1 MRFACAVVLSLL
13 VACRGPD
20 ETADTQTQPVTTS
33 VPSSTTSSEGSSG
46 TTAGPSETTAE
57 EDDSTSDAPSTTA
70 TTEGSSTGTLAC
82 APAPDASQAW
92 IAAYVDDVVAR
103 LSGARELSPGIT
115 VPERSTAAN
124 RAATADW
131 LEAQFEAL
139 GLVTQRHAY
148 SSTGTN
154 IAGLLP
160 ATEPGGRTIVIGA
173 HFDTV
178 PGSPGANDNAT
189 GVAFVLSLARY
200 LSSVEC
206 RAHDV
211 IFVGFDEEEIGLI
224 GSDAFAQ
231 LLLQQQTDVLAVHTI
246 DQMGWDQDGDRAIEL
261 ERADEG
267 LFEFYEVANATLP
280 APLTIHG
287 TNTGF
292 TDHVSFRPY
301 GFAAVGITEEFVGG
315 DTTPHYHLA
324 SDTYETVNMDL
335 LVSTCVL
342 GHTAFAMLIDAA

>member
-1 MRFACAVVLSLL
+1 MRFACAVALSLL
-13 VACRGPD
+13 FACGGSEGSGD
-20 ETADTQTQPVTTS
+20 TEATASTTRPPTT
-33 VPSSTTSSEGSSG
+33 VGETSSETTDSPPDTTTEADASTTDEGTTGSG
-46 TTAGPSETTAE
+46 T
-57 EDDSTSDAPSTTA
+57 DTS
-70 TTEGSSTGTLAC
+70 AC
-82 APAPDASQAW
+82 APAPDASQPW
-92 IAAYVDDVVAR
+92 IAEYVDDIVAR
-103 LSGARELSPGIT
+103 LTGATELAPGIT
-115 VPERSTAAN
+115 VPERSTQAN

-131 LEAQFEAL
+131 LEAEFEAL
-139 GLVTQRHAY
+139 GLVAQRHAY
-148 SSTGTN
+148 SPTGTN

-160 ATEPGGRTIVIGA
+160 ATEPGGRTVVIGA

-189 GVAFVLSLARY
+189 GIAFVLSLARY

-231 LLLQQQTDVLAVHTI
+231 LLLAQDTDVLAVHTI
-246 DQMGWDQDGDRAIEL
+246 DQMGWDDDGDRAIEL

-267 LFEFYEVANATLP
+267 LFEFYEAANATLP
-280 APLTIHG
+280 TPLTLHS

-301 GFAAVGITEEFVGG
+301 GFDAVGITEEFVNG
-315 DTTPHYHLA
+315 DTTPHYHLS
-324 SDTYETVNMDL
+324 SDTYETVNIDL